1 MSNLKNANY
10 CILPKLKKRILKNAC
25 FHMHTRAK
33 CTKRWKQSSALK
45 HLLETLLRGI
55 RMRTGF
61 TAYVIWTNTKVCSV
75 INEPNQDSSRC
86 VSFFK
91 DSSALLNIWAL
102 LITSTLLA
110 VKAENSRKY
119 LRFCRFVHF
128 ACAPISIFG
137 FHHKQCASDWKDSD
151 VQ

>member
-10 CILPKLKKRILKNAC
+10 CILPKLKKRILKNEC
-25 FHMHTRAK
+25 FHMHTWAK

-45 HLLETLLRGI
+45 HLLETLLLGI
-55 RMRTGF
+55 KMCTGF

-102 LITSTLLA
+102 LSTLLA

-119 LRFCRFVHF
+119 LRFYQMLSS
-128 ACAPISIFG
+128 ADES
-137 FHHKQCASDWKDSD
+137 
-151 VQ
+151 